1 MIQANFFDNLDQK
14 DMDAQLLEIITVE
27 INKMFIKE
35 MAKYRGVTSEFNAML
50 KRKNLLEAKLF
61 KKKYEKV

>member
-1 MIQANFFDNLDQK
+1 MFEK
-14 DMDAQLLEIITVE
+14 EIS
-27 INKMFIKE
+27 
-35 MAKYRGVTSEFNAML
+35 KYRSVNSSFNAML

>member
-1 MIQANFFDNLDQK
+1 
-14 DMDAQLLEIITVE
+14 
-27 INKMFIKE
+27 

>member
-1 MIQANFFDNLDQK
+1 VNFFNALEQK
-14 DMDAQLLEIITVE
+14 DIDVHLIDIITFE
-27 INKMFIKE
+27 INKLFMKE

-61 KKKYEKV
+61 KKRYEKI